1 MSSIVKRLEKK
12 VTENKLTF
20 PQDMYTNVFGSIV
33 ICAYIFTEDKS
44 TFPLKEVK
52 AQWLKVKKHPEKY
65 IDWAFDDKDFIDK
78 TLKLFNV
85 KKPSVWSIC
94 CVMSNFNA
102 LFLPFDKEHNI
113 ALPLREDGIPPA
125 SLKHGKVYPIC

>member
-65 IDWAFDDKDFIDK
+65 IDWAFDDEKFIDK
-78 TLKLFNV
+78 TLQLFNV
-85 KKPSVWSIC
+85 KKPEVWSVCFVISKFNSL
-94 CVMSNFNA
+94 VM
-102 LFLPFDKEHNI
+102 PFDKEHNI